1 VVLFL
6 EDSWVRKQSSESCYD
21 TIAIDFD
28 HELPSPS
35 PGYSRNAFIN
45 LILQVAYL
53 GNILSRESRQY
64 FEDVSGSW
72 DALRSGFY
80 GDEVRDA
87 VLAAARLLPEHTVL
101 DVGAGTGFLA
111 EGAAKIAR
119 KVIALDFS
127 EAMLSEAR
135 AKLGGRNVEFK
146 IGNVEQI
153 PLPNASIDAVIGN
166 MVLHHCQ
173 RPEIA
178 VKEMA
183 RVLVPG
189 GRLVLSDLQEHN
201 HESLR
206 KEHADLWMGFKMDY
220 VQMTLQKAGLD
231 DVSVEALGSCCSETK
246 ENGQITIPTFLAAGH
261 KPW

>member
-6 EDSWVRKQSSESCYD
+6 EDGWVRKQSSESCYD

-28 HELPSPS
+28 HELSSPS
-35 PGYSRNAFIN
+35 LGYSRNAFIN

-53 GNILSRESRQY
+53 CSILSRESRQY

-111 EGAAKIAR
+111 EGAAKSAR

-183 RVLVPG
+183 RVLVPE
-189 GRLVLSDLQEHN
+189 GRLVLSDLQEHS

-220 VQMTLQKAGLD
+220 VRVTLEKAGLE
-231 DVSVEALGSCCSETK
+231 DVRVDALGSCCSETK
-246 ENGQITIPTFLAAGH
+246 ENEEIMIPMFLVAGH